1 MAYAAARADA
11 KTRLDEEQLGRDASP
26 APCDTLPAFWWS
38 RQPDSRSHTD
48 LQPPNPRVRVVT
60 PDLHRP
66 ARHLRVRV
74 VTPQSQRQVSADF
87 TPAPLASDDTVA
99 APFSSICLPNE
110 AAPQLPRSISKSC
123 HQQPP
128 SQAHGRRRMRQAASL
143 PELHSRSSR
152 KSPSTASRRG
162 RAGGS
167 SVSAVGEREV
177 AARLASLS
185 SLQALRLRC
194 STPDHVDWN
203 RKPRQNQLPA
213 LTTAAA
219 AEAGGADIGPPLLE
233 LFHPYGDDHPSPLL
247 QSSPRLPAPAA
258 AAAAAGV
265 VENLSTNQQLSRLAR
280 ATPRA
285 ERMKPT
291 KQANRPLFKLTGS
304 SSSLLFSEMAAGP
317 RVQPRVDKA
326 QLSSSQLA
334 LLTRQEWDGP
344 PSAGE
349 LLRILQV
356 ANVALARAVR

>member
-1 MAYAAARADA
+1 M
-11 KTRLDEEQLGRDASP
+11 
-26 APCDTLPAFWWS
+26 
-38 RQPDSRSHTD
+38 
-48 LQPPNPRVRVVT
+48 
-60 PDLHRP
+60 
-66 ARHLRVRV
+66 
-74 VTPQSQRQVSADF
+74 SADF
-87 TPAPLASDDTVA
+87 TPAPLAPDDTVA
-99 APFSSICLPNE
+99 APVSSMCLPTE

-123 HQQPP
+123 QQPP

-194 STPDHVDWN
+194 STPEHVDWN

-219 AEAGGADIGPPLLE
+219 AEAGGADMRPP
-233 LFHPYGDDHPSPLL
+233 HPSPAL

-258 AAAAAGV
+258 AAAAAGA

-280 ATPRA
+280 ATPHA

-291 KQANRPLFKLTGS
+291 KQANRPPFKLTGS
-304 SSSLLFSEMAAGP
+304 SSPLLFSEMAAGP

-356 ANVALARAVR
+356 ANAALARAAH

>member
-1 MAYAAARADA
+1 
-11 KTRLDEEQLGRDASP
+11 
-26 APCDTLPAFWWS
+26 
-38 RQPDSRSHTD
+38 
-48 LQPPNPRVRVVT
+48 
-60 PDLHRP
+60 
-66 ARHLRVRV
+66 
-74 VTPQSQRQVSADF
+74 
-87 TPAPLASDDTVA
+87 
-99 APFSSICLPNE
+99 
-110 AAPQLPRSISKSC
+110 
-123 HQQPP
+123 
-128 SQAHGRRRMRQAASL
+128 MRQAASL

-194 STPDHVDWN
+194 STPEHVDWN

-219 AEAGGADIGPPLLE
+219 AEAGGADIGPPL
-233 LFHPYGDDHPSPLL
+233 

-258 AAAAAGV
+258 EAAAAGAV
-265 VENLSTNQQLSRLAR
+265 VNVSTNQQLSRLAR

-291 KQANRPLFKLTGS
+291 KQANRPPFKLTGS
-304 SSSLLFSEMAAGP
+304 SSPLLFSEMAAGP

-356 ANVALARAVR
+356 ANAALARAAH